1 MDKRRQEL
9 EELQDDIHLA
19 LLMDEY
25 AESMGAEVR
34 AEAEKAFETG
44 EITIPQE
51 VDDACASIL
60 AQTTKAEH
68 SRKSTKNVIRHLLVA
83 AATVV
88 ALLGTLMVVQA
99 AGIDVFGRLAS
110 WTDSVFHYNSKAK
123 DSQEEESGPYTE
135 IEAALR
141 DLGLPVELAP
151 RRLPEGY
158 LVADIKKV
166 KTDEMKFVGIFAE
179 KDERTVRIS
188 IEEYSGAGTVDN
200 AQWEKTAQSA
210 QQYTSNGRTFF
221 LFENELGWTGTWT
234 DGRYSV
240 TLFGFESIDD
250 IELTIDYLRGT

>member
-68 SRKSTKNVIRHLLVA
+68 SRKSTKNVIRYLLVA
-83 AATVV
+83 VGTVI

-110 WTDSVFHYNSKAK
+110 WTDSVFHYK
-123 DSQEEESGPYTE
+123 SQEKPVQAEEEPLAE
-135 IEAALR
+135 ISNALS
-141 DLGLPVELAP
+141 DIGLPLELAP
-151 RRLPEGY
+151 CRLPDGFS
-158 LVADIKKV
+158 VISIKRSE
-166 KTDEMKFVGIFAE
+166 TDEMKFVVIVVE
-179 KDERTVRIS
+179 KEGQESQII
-188 IEEYSGAGTVDN
+188 IEQYMEAGLIDN
-200 AQWEKTAQSA
+200 AQWEKVDQSA
-210 QQYTSNGRTFF
+210 EVFSFNGRDFYMI
-221 LFENELGWTGTWT
+221 ENQQGWSGTLT
-234 DGRYSV
+234 DGEYVIS
-240 TLFGFESIDD
+240 LFCFKSIEDLQY
-250 IELTIDYLRGT
+250 IIKSIGAY